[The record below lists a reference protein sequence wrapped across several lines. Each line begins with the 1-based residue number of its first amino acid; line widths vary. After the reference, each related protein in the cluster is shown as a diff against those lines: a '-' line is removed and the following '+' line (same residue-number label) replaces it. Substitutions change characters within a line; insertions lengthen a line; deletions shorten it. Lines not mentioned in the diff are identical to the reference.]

1 MGADMRLSDR
11 IGRRIKLHDLH
22 VLTAVVQIGSMS
34 KAAAL
39 LNTTQS
45 AVSRS
50 IAELEQTFGVR
61 LLDRSN
67 RGVEPTTFGQ
77 ALLDGGAAIFDD
89 LRQTVKNIEYLT
101 DPTAGEVRVGAYDP
115 IIVGVLS
122 AVIERVHRKYSGISI
137 QVKPILPSAQQFRD
151 LRERNIDLLF
161 GRILPQIEED
171 VHSEVL
177 FHDRLV
183 IAAGPRSKWARQRKI
198 VLSDLA
204 DAPWVLQ
211 RRDTI
216 LGALVA
222 DAFRAKGMKFP
233 PKGAV
238 EGASSLICALLA
250 RGPFLGTV
258 PVSLLRFGASIPGL
272 KVLPVN
278 LPVTPWETGIMTLKN
293 RTVTPVVSLFIDCVR
308 EVVKPLASK
317 S

>member
-1 MGADMRLSDR
+1 MSANLNS
-11 IGRRIKLHDLH
+11 KLD
-22 VLTAVVQIGSMS
+22 AC
-34 KAAAL
+34 
-39 LNTTQS
+39 
-45 AVSRS
+45 
-50 IAELEQTFGVR
+50 
-61 LLDRSN
+61 
-67 RGVEPTTFGQ
+67 
-77 ALLDGGAAIFDD
+77 
-89 LRQTVKNIEYLT
+89 YL
-101 DPTAGEVRVGAYDP
+101 AY
-115 IIVGVLS
+115 
-122 AVIERVHRKYSGISI
+122 
-137 QVKPILPSAQQFRD
+137 LPSAQQFRD

-183 IAAGPRSKWARQRKI
+183 IAAGPRSKWTRQRKI
-198 VLSDLA
+198 VLSDLV
-204 DAPWVLQ
+204 DAPWVLP

-278 LPVTPWETGIMTLKN
+278 LSVAPWETGIMTLKN

-308 EVVKPLASK
+308 EIVKPLANK

>member
-77 ALLDGGAAIFDD
+77 ALLDGGAAVFDD
-89 LRQTVKNIEYLT
+89 LRQTVKNIECLT
-101 DPTAGEVRVGAYDP
+101 DPTVGEVRVGAYDP
-115 IIVGVLS
+115 IIIGVLS
-122 AVIERVHRKYSGISI
+122 AMIERVHRKYSGISI
-137 QVKPILPSAQQFRD
+137 QVKPVLPSAQQCRD

-161 GRILPQIEED
+161 GRILSQIEED

-177 FHDRLV
+177 
-183 IAAGPRSKWARQRKI
+183 AADCPPFERQLWSAIYRRK
-198 VLSDLA
+198 
-204 DAPWVLQ
+204 PCGGE
-211 RRDTI
+211 RRDR
-216 LGALVA
+216 
-222 DAFRAKGMKFP
+222 DRCSRAFRPRRLHSPMGCHTANCDLSRDDQ
-233 PKGAV
+233 GAV
-238 EGASSLICALLA
+238 RFEQGFCADQRSQHQQVCPPCQCQGAGQNS
-250 RGPFLGTV
+250 
-258 PVSLLRFGASIPGL
+258 
-272 KVLPVN
+272 
-278 LPVTPWETGIMTLKN
+278 TGI
-293 RTVTPVVSLFIDCVR
+293 RRVR
-308 EVVKPLASK
+308 PRPAQGLHLMRKAAPAASPICPWCCC
-317 S
+317 